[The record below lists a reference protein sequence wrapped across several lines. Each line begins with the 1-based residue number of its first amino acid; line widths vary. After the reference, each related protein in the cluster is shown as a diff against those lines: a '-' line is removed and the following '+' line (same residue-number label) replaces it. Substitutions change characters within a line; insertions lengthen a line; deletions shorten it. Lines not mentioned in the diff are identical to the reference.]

1 MKIHKIISIVWIF
14 ALLLACQPQ
23 LQTPVVNPT
32 NTPGDDLYSA
42 DATPSIE
49 PMIPSITNPDG
60 YNDYIEYIGKD
71 PADPSFEQIVYQW
84 GNIKII
90 VSTNAGIYSERLHNR
105 YAGLSNNN
113 DDAERLIGIIQSHF
127 MLTTALDHTF
137 EDSANFMLPE
147 VINKTGIGHALPIIW
162 AVAIENITR
171 PIPSLY
177 GDRATAFTWNLEQTE
192 AGIIDPNKKGV
203 IKIIVDTNYESFS
216 LKAKEM
222 GYSFSQA
229 YYVPIRNEIR
239 IYLNMEQY
247 IKFYSYL
254 EQKKDG
260 EYLIPLGFI
269 SYVSNTFNDN
279 SGHEI
284 AHFFQS
290 HSGDLAY
297 EIPFISEGEALVQ
310 GFVRRRDGLD
320 QLLLYGFTEFWGED
334 GLDKEKYSVVI
345 PERIKQYME
354 IGMIISPFEM
364 DRIVELRKW
373 YKAKTLIP
381 LSDLLTTDWN
391 GFYSGSE
398 EDIKKRYL
406 QSWFICLF
414 AIRSESIEENLR
426 SVVEATK
433 NNEQIPAESLAF
445 LEGVYDYYLKDFPP
459 NTGELWQKAEETY
472 KQDKKLA
479 AVLYQQIYVSDPS
492 DYTSLIFLGD
502 ILYEDSYF
510 DLAFY
515 YYKKSHNIAPENI
528 VPLARMGDVY
538 YATGNFLDAKK
549 VYEEALEK
557 ISTNEYESFL
567 VEIISKNLKEL
578 KSIES
583 SSENKNP

>member
-1 MKIHKIISIVWIF
+1 MV
-14 ALLLACQPQ
+14 ALLSACLPQ
-23 LQTPVVNPT
+23 LQTPAVNPT
-32 NTPGDDLYSA
+32 HTPDDGLYYT
-42 DATPSIE
+42 DVTPSAE
-49 PMIPSITNPDG
+49 PMIPSITKPNG
-60 YNDYIEYIGKD
+60 YKDYIEYIGKD
-71 PADPSFEQIVYQW
+71 PADPSFEQIIYQW

-90 VSTNAGIYSERLHNR
+90 VSTNAGIYSNRLFNK
-105 YAGLSNNN
+105 YSGLSNRN
-113 DDAERLIGIIQSHF
+113 DDAKRLIGAIQSHF
-127 MLTTALDHTF
+127 MLTSSLDHTF

-147 VINKTGIGHALPIIW
+147 VINKIGIGHALPIIW

-177 GDRATAFTWNLEQTE
+177 GDRATAFTWNLEKTE
-192 AGIIDPNKKGV
+192 SGIIDPNKKGI
-203 IKIIVDTNYESFS
+203 IKIVVDTNFESFS

-239 IYLNMEQY
+239 IYLDMEQY

-254 EQKKDG
+254 EQKKGG
-260 EYLIPLGFI
+260 EHLIPLGFI

-310 GFVRRRDGLD
+310 GFVRRRNGLD
-320 QLLLYGFTEFWGED
+320 QLLIYGFTEFWSED

-345 PERIKQYME
+345 PERINRYME
-354 IGMIISPFEM
+354 IGMSISPFEM

-373 YKAKTLIP
+373 YKAQTLIP
-381 LSDLLTTDWN
+381 LSDLLTTDWE
-391 GFYSGSE
+391 GFYSGSQ

-414 AIRSESIEENLR
+414 AMRSEPIEENLR
-426 SVVEATK
+426 IVVDAIK
-433 NNEQIPAESLAF
+433 NKDQIPVESLTF

-459 NTGELWQKAEETY
+459 NTGELWQKAEATY

-479 AVLYQQIYVSDPS
+479 AILYQQIYVDDPS
-492 DYTSLIFLGD
+492 DYLALIFLGD

-515 YYKKSHNIAPENI
+515 YYKKSHNIASENI

-538 YATGNFLDAKK
+538 YATGNFLDAKN
-549 VYEEALEK
+549 VYEDALEK

-567 VEIISKNLKEL
+567 VEIIFKRLKVIE
-578 KSIES
+578 SIES